1 MDLYMGVDIGTSG
14 VRAALFDKNGKQLG
28 LHHEEYPMI
37 CSEPGMGELDPE
49 RVFNSTI
56 NVVKLC
62 IEISGADSKNIAAIG
77 FSTQLFS
84 ILAVDSEGKCLTNVI
99 TWADKRSIAHADLI
113 KDKHDY
119 VKMYNSTGCRAQHP
133 MYPVSKVLWLKDTMP
148 EIFAKTHKLVSIKE
162 YVLFKLFGK
171 YVIDITDAST
181 TGYFNIHDFTWDKY
195 IIDDVLGISPDI
207 LGEAVDCTFV
217 LKNMKKEYAEK
228 MGISPET
235 PVVIGSGDGMLA
247 NVGCGVFD
255 NTSMSSTIGTSGALR
270 IATEKPI
277 LDPLQRT
284 WCYCFTRDTWV
295 AGGAINN
302 GGIVLKWL
310 RDQHRAAYEAEAR
323 EADMD
328 DVYQLFDSYAMEINP
343 GSDGLIFLPFL
354 TGERSPNWNAST
366 KGTIHGM
373 QLIHNKK
380 HLVRAAME
388 AVMYRMFS
396 VYEILTAFSD
406 NVKLVLANGGYANS
420 DIWLQIQADVF
431 NREIAVAGI
440 GEASAFGASYV
451 AMAATGAISSLRQP
465 LPAMQPKKAIKP
477 IRENSE
483 IYKNAY
489 KNFKDLYGRIY
500 TK

>member
-1 MDLYMGVDIGTSG
+1 MDLFMGVDIGTSG
-14 VRAALFDKNGKQLG
+14 VRAAIFDEKGKEVG

-37 CSEPGMGELDPE
+37 CTEPGMGELDPD
-49 RVFNSTI
+49 RVFKSTV
-56 NVVKLC
+56 NVIKSC
-62 IEISGADSKNIAAIG
+62 IEKSGIEGKNIAAIG

-84 ILAVDSEGKCLTNVI
+84 ILAVDSEGKCLTNVF
-99 TWADKRSIAHADLI
+99 TWADSRSVNHAELI
-113 KDKHDY
+113 KEKYDY

-133 MYPVSKVLWLKDTMP
+133 MYPVSKILWFKDTKS
-148 EIFAKTHKLVSIKE
+148 EIFAKTYKFISIKE
-162 YVLFKLFGK
+162 YVLFRLYGK

-181 TGYFNIHDFTWDKY
+181 TGYFNIHNFTWDKY
-195 IIDDVLGISPDI
+195 IIEDVLEISENI
-207 LGEAVDCTFV
+207 LGEPVDCTYI
-217 LKNMKKEYAEK
+217 LKGMKKEYAEEV
-228 MGISPET
+228 GINPET

-270 IATEKPI
+270 IATPKPI

-284 WCYCFTRDTWV
+284 WCYCFTKDTWV

-310 RDQHRAAYEAEAR
+310 RDQHKSAYEMEAR
-323 EADMD
+323 EAGLKN
-328 DVYQLFDSYAMEINP
+328 VYQLFDLYANEINP

-366 KGTIHGM
+366 KGTIHGL
-373 QLIHNKK
+373 QLIHSGK

-388 AVMYRMFS
+388 AVIYRMFS

-406 NVKLVLANGGYANS
+406 NVKQVIANGGYTNS
-420 DIWLQIQADVF
+420 EIWLQIQADVF

-440 GEASAFGASYV
+440 NEASAFGAAYV
-451 AMAATGAISSLRQP
+451 AMAAIGAIGSLKHP
-465 LPAMQPKKAIKP
+465 LPAMKPQKSIKP
-477 IRENSE
+477 ISENSE
-483 IYKNAY
+483 KYKKAY
-489 KNFKDLYGRIY
+489 KDFKKLYSIIY
-500 TK
+500 S